1 MKGEIMTEKKD
12 TISRRSTQNNETKN
26 NETKLVEQQT
36 I

>member
-12 TISRRSTQNNETKN
+12 TISRRSTQNNETK
-26 NETKLVEQQT
+26 LVEQQT